1 MQGSRTALIVAVA
14 AAVMGA
20 SFGCTVNN
28 YPEPRPA
35 QPPPPPTQQQRQP
48 QAQAVQPAKPTQ
60 SSPAPATRN
69 VPALTPPAAAQ
80 QPAPAPQPAAGGKS
94 YTIKPGDNLWNI
106 AKEVYGDGTKY
117 QRILDANPGLNPDNM
132 KPGTKIVIP

>member
-1 MQGSRTALIVAVA
+1 MQGSRIALIVAVA

-35 QPPPPPTQQQRQP
+35 QPPSPAQQQRQP
-48 QAQAVQPAKPTQ
+48 QAQAVQPANAPPT
-60 SSPAPATRN
+60 PTTRN
-69 VPALTPPAAAQ
+69 VPATPPPGAAQ
-80 QPAPAPQPAAGGKS
+80 QSAPAPQPSAGGKS